1 MARWEN
7 EDVSDLNL
15 PDPIHVV
22 RVFFDK
28 HGKETDNEEIAFA
41 KKTINDDKELY
52 HIKYSRGEIID
63 PHHIDSSIRNTTYP
77 KTFKKVNKQAFDS
90 YIKFLQTKNRLYFT
104 MARRIVMEQI

>member
-15 PDPIHVV
+15 PDPINLV

-28 HGKETDNEEIAFA
+28 NAKEITNEDMAFA
-41 KKTINDDKELY
+41 KKTTSDDKESY
-52 HIKYSRGEIID
+52 YIKYMRGDIID
-63 PHHIDSSIRNTTYP
+63 PHHIDSGLRNTTYP

-104 MARRIVMEQI
+104 MARRIIMEQI